1 MDSGDLPGYLCPSAL
16 PAREQ
21 FTPKPSG
28 DPAFWQAA
36 QGREPL
42 FCFLLRTLGGADRG
56 MGRGTLLS
64 EALKE
69 GFRTTEQEIRDI
81 LLTLNRLG
89 LVTVSRGRGG
99 SRLSQ
104 RGYALYQALAQNAFP
119 KIG

>member
-1 MDSGDLPGYLCPSAL
+1 
-16 PAREQ
+16 
-21 FTPKPSG
+21 
-28 DPAFWQAA
+28 
-36 QGREPL
+36 
-42 FCFLLRTLGGADRG
+42 